1 MTSGDEG
8 DPYRERSSVRREG
21 TLLRVPLVDARL
33 PERCV
38 VCGRRFDVAPRKEVL
53 YRHGRPESTSWTIAL
68 LCTMW
73 IAFLYLRPVFVRFW
87 VCRAHLREHRRRLA
101 GRWSAAGGL
110 FALTIAVA
118 VAGQANWGVW
128 FMLAFFVAVAI
139 AQRASHLVR
148 LADVDGEY
156 AWLVTHREFVES
168 FPEDAP
174 SEISPAR
181 R

>member
-38 VCGRRFDVAPRKEVL
+38 VCGRRFDVVPRKEVL